1 MASPDDPNDVDSL
14 RHRLENLK
22 QRIRAMEKEFDK
34 REKQPDVTME
44 DLRSYGEDIVAHHR
58 QYTRLKERL
67 DRAVAA
73 QASPAPPRR
82 REVPLPAS
90 SHRQLAARQDLTPAK
105 PAKGHKRGRKSATPQ
120 RAAPGMKRPRSAM
133 VPAARGGIKKPHRF
147 KPGTVALREIRKYQ
161 RSTEFLIRRLPF
173 QRLVREFAQ
182 DAKTD
187 VRFQAAALEALQE
200 AAEAYLVGVFEDTNG
215 CAIHAKRVT
224 IQPKDMLL
232 AKRLRRQDV
241 GKLY

>member
-14 RHRLENLK
+14 RHRIDNLK
-22 QRIRAMEKEFDK
+22 ETIQDEEEEFEHIRN
-34 REKQPDVTME
+34 QPDVNIA
-44 DLRSYGEDIVAHHR
+44 DLRNFALDIQKRYREV
-58 QYTRLKERL
+58 TRLEEEL
-67 DRAVAA
+67 NRALAA

-120 RAAPGMKRPRSAM
+120 RAAVAMKRPRSA
-133 VPAARGGIKKPHRF
+133 VVRIKKPHRF

-187 VRFQAAALEALQE
+187 LRFQAAALEALQE
-200 AAEAYLVGVFEDTNG
+200 AAEAYLVGVFEDTNW

>member
-1 MASPDDPNDVDSL
+1 MASPDDPNDIDSL
-14 RHRLENLK
+14 RHRIANLK
-22 QRIRAMEKEFDK
+22 RQIQEEEEEF
-34 REKQPDVTME
+34 EQTSAIPNTNVT
-44 DLRSYGEDIVAHHR
+44 DLRIFAEDIAKHYR
-58 QYTRLKERL
+58 ERTRLEEQL
-67 DRAVAA
+67 SRALAA

-120 RAAPGMKRPRSAM
+120 RAAVAMKRPRSAM

-147 KPGTVALREIRKYQ
+147 KPGTVALREIRKYR

-182 DAKTD
+182 DARTD

-200 AAEAYLVGVFEDTNG
+200 AAEAYLVGVFEDANW

-224 IQPKDMLL
+224 IQPKDLFL
-232 AKRLRRQDV
+232 TQRLRRQDA

>member
-14 RHRLENLK
+14 RHRIDNLK
-22 QRIRAMEKEFDK
+22 ETIQDEEEEFEHIRN
-34 REKQPDVTME
+34 QPDVNIA
-44 DLRSYGEDIVAHHR
+44 DLRNFALDIQKRYREV
-58 QYTRLKERL
+58 TRLEEEL
-67 DRAVAA
+67 NRALAA

-187 VRFQAAALEALQE
+187 FRFQAAALEALQE
-200 AAEAYLVGVFEDTNG
+200 AAEAYLVGVFEDTNW

>member
-1 MASPDDPNDVDSL
+1 MASPDDPNDVESL
-14 RHRLENLK
+14 RHRIHNLK
-22 QRIRAMEKEFDK
+22 TQIKENEEEFELIR
-34 REKQPDVTME
+34 KQPGVNID
-44 DLRSYGEDIVAHHR
+44 DLRIFAQDIQRRYREVI
-58 QYTRLKERL
+58 RLEEEL
-67 DRAVAA
+67 SRARAA
-73 QASPAPPRR
+73 QASPVPPRR

-120 RAAPGMKRPRSAM
+120 RAAVAMKRPRSA
-133 VPAARGGIKKPHRF
+133 VVRIKKPHRF

-187 VRFQAAALEALQE
+187 VRFQATALEALQE
-200 AAEAYLVGVFEDTNG
+200 AAEAYLVGVFEDANW

-224 IQPKDMLL
+224 IQPKDLIL
-232 AKRLRRQDV
+232 TQRLRRQDV

>member
-14 RHRLENLK
+14 RHRVENLK

-34 REKQPDVTME
+34 REKQPNVSME
-44 DLRSYGEDIVAHHR
+44 DLRSLGEDIMAHHR
-58 QYTRLKERL
+58 EYTRLKEQL
-67 DRAVAA
+67 DRALAA

-120 RAAPGMKRPRSAM
+120 RAAVAMKRPRSA
-133 VPAARGGIKKPHRF
+133 VVRIKKPHRF

-187 VRFQAAALEALQE
+187 LRFQAAALEALQE
-200 AAEAYLVGVFEDTNG
+200 AAEAYLVGVFEDANW

-224 IQPKDMLL
+224 IQPKDLFL
-232 AKRLRRQDV
+232 TQRLRRQDV